1 MRVESA
7 GLELGLGG
15 HISCFD
21 TYTRDLIDYRY
32 FLRLQIN
39 SSVTPVVPIINRKK
53 NIHAIVLC
61 KLTRFT
67 LFN

>member
-1 MRVESA
+1 MRVESDKV
-7 GLELGLGG
+7 ELGLGDS
-15 HISCFD
+15 ISCFD

-32 FLRLQIN
+32 FLRLKIN
-39 SSVTPVVPIINRKK
+39 SSVTPVVPIIIRKK